1 MGSLQSAYVKKVRE
15 DGKIDLTLEIIGFD
29 RIEECKITLLN
40 ALSENNKYLELNDKT
55 APEVI
60 YASLQM
66 SKKDFK
72 KAVGGLLKEGKIQF
86 HNEGILLL

>member
-1 MGSLQSAYVKKVRE
+1 
-15 DGKIDLTLEIIGFD
+15 
-29 RIEECKITLLN
+29 
-40 ALSENNKYLELNDKT
+40 LNDKT
-55 APEVI
+55 APEII